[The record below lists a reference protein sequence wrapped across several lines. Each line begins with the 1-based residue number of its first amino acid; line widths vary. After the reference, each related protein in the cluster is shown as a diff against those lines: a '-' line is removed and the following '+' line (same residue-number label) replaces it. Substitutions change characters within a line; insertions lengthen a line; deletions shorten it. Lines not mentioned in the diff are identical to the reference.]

1 MTSHVHS
8 HTDAWRRRP
17 AWSCG
22 CRCIQPVSSAF
33 RPAIQPVS
41 SAFHPARPV
50 PTTKSHDYAA
60 RDETLNRWMGTARI
74 ATVTVS
80 TGGADLDVR
89 AGAASDPRAA
99 HALGD
104 LDERPGAR
112 GTGWARSKWLMND
125 ELYRVACQGGTLP
138 WEQSMGQGQGPR
150 GRAACVTGPG
160 APTLPPRQSRPHR
173 G

>member
-1 MTSHVHS
+1 MYTVTPMHGGGDQLGHAGVDASSRSARHS
-8 HTDAWRRRP
+8 AP
-17 AWSCG
+17 
-22 CRCIQPVSSAF
+22 PSS
-33 RPAIQPVS
+33 R
-41 SAFHPARPV
+41 SARHSTLPDQYRERNRIV
-50 PTTKSHDYAA
+50 A

-125 ELYRVACQGGTLP
+125 ELYRVACPSQGGTLP